1 LNWRL
6 IHFGQ
11 DVIDYVIA
19 HELAHT
25 HTMDH
30 SASFW
35 DEVAEILP
43 NFEEGKQVL
52 RKIRLDALPT
62 F

>member
-1 LNWRL
+1 
-6 IHFGQ
+6 
-11 DVIDYVIA
+11 
-19 HELAHT
+19 
-25 HTMDH
+25 
-30 SASFW
+30 
-35 DEVAEILP
+35 VAEILP

>member
-1 LNWRL
+1 
-6 IHFGQ
+6 
-11 DVIDYVIA
+11 VIA